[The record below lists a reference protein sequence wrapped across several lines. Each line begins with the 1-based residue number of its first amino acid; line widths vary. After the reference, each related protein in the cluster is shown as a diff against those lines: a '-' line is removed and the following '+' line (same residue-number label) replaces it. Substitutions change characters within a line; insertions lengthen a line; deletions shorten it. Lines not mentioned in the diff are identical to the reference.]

1 MAQTSP
7 IQQPEEL
14 RRQARKDWLALC
26 GIQAAFWSV
35 VTMQT
40 SFLVSFL
47 TRNGYSDTLTATIVF
62 LTSMVNLAAQPMWG
76 YVADAKWDLKRVIL
90 CCLGMSIPALVL
102 MPAAVISVAFTIVLN
117 LMYGFFNQPLQGLT
131 DAITNIT
138 ATHNSFVTYGFTRGC
153 GSLAAALSSLFVGRL
168 LDITGIETLFYLN
181 AGLCALAFVL
191 MLLYRGV
198 SYGMPGTPRARLAR
212 ERITIRQA
220 ARTLI
225 RNPFYVCLV
234 LSSILLNTGNRIS
247 NLYVPIMINQ
257 FGGGSSHLGTALF
270 LNCILMAPCM
280 ITHSWLIRRGVP
292 NHFPYMA
299 AGLFGVARVLSM
311 GLAQDLNALIAI
323 QILQSFAYGLMQ
335 PSTVQAIAEV
345 SPLKLRS
352 TAISLAIA
360 VQTVLST
367 LIGNNLGSVLAGIL
381 GEQHTFFVFAGLT
394 GAGVICYLPLLR
406 RRANAYPGG
415 I

>member
-1 MAQTSP
+1 MIHFPANNGSRRSGISGRRLSLQKKVHMAQTSP

-153 GSLAAALSSLFVGRL
+153 
-168 LDITGIETLFYLN
+168 TL
-181 AGLCALAFVL
+181 
-191 MLLYRGV
+191 R
-198 SYGMPGTPRARLAR
+198 
-212 ERITIRQA
+212 
-220 ARTLI
+220 
-225 RNPFYVCLV
+225 
-234 LSSILLNTGNRIS
+234 
-247 NLYVPIMINQ
+247 
-257 FGGGSSHLGTALF
+257 
-270 LNCILMAPCM
+270 
-280 ITHSWLIRRGVP
+280 
-292 NHFPYMA
+292 
-299 AGLFGVARVLSM
+299 
-311 GLAQDLNALIAI
+311 
-323 QILQSFAYGLMQ
+323 
-335 PSTVQAIAEV
+335 
-345 SPLKLRS
+345 
-352 TAISLAIA
+352 
-360 VQTVLST
+360 
-367 LIGNNLGSVLAGIL
+367 
-381 GEQHTFFVFAGLT
+381 
-394 GAGVICYLPLLR
+394 
-406 RRANAYPGG
+406 
-415 I
+415 